1 MDFERPLLL
10 LLAPAGLVVLWLAGR
25 NSLAQ
30 WTNPQAVAAWLVRA
44 LIVVLVAV
52 AFAGPRLRTETRET
66 SLVFVRDVSAS
77 VSKGA
82 SEHAEKFLSEADH
95 RRSAEVDFSS
105 EPRVVRAFGSSE
117 VTPRGKFDD
126 RASDVASALE
136 FAAAILPPDSA
147 GRIVLLSDGRN
158 TGKDPLL
165 AAAGL
170 AEKGLE
176 VDVVP
181 LLNPEDD
188 EVAVDRIELP
198 ADLREGEVFDLTAAV
213 SSSVSTQ
220 ATARLYQ
227 NNLLVAESGRDLVP
241 GENVLRFPNVKAEGR
256 LAVYDLV
263 LQPAKDT
270 HPENN
275 RARRAVAHGGKPKAL
290 ILDREAAHSEPLAA
304 ALREGGRW
312 EVEIRAPEG
321 MPGSMDEMTD
331 FDLVILADA
340 PASELS
346 DQRLEVLRDWI
357 RLFGGG
363 LVMIGGEN
371 GFGAGG
377 YFRTPLSAVLPV
389 SMEREEREDEPVTAL
404 LVILDRSGSMA
415 ARAGVQTKMALANQG
430 AIYAMEVLR
439 RRDLFG
445 VFAVDTRVQDVLP
458 LGPVSDKS
466 AAAQQI
472 AAIPAGGGGIYVYT
486 SLAEAYPL
494 LRDAQAGIKHI
505 ILFSDADDAEE
516 KNGGD
521 QGGEKG
527 GSSFDLATALLG
539 SRITL
544 SVVALGNEDDRDVN
558 FLRQLASHGGGRFY
572 LTNDASALPRL
583 FTMETMRATQSS
595 LREDAVL
602 PVLHEKSPIGEGID
616 WSAAPPLLGYNIAK
630 LKPGAAMPLVTDT
643 GDPLLAVWRYGSGN
657 AAAFTSDAQA
667 RWAAEWL
674 AWPGYGKFWSQL
686 AGAVARSERRADL
699 NVTVSEGSGKL
710 RLQIDAATPDGAWRN
725 DLPISVSLAEDGSK
739 SQSATARQTGPGHYE
754 AELPLPKSDVAMIS
768 VSDGAAE
775 PVSVAW
781 ARSYPPEFRGG
792 GEPLDVLKQISSTGK
807 GRFSPS
813 SDEIFRPANNPISA
827 PRGISGWFLAVAVAL
842 FPMDVWIRRRN
853 WGNSLPLKS
862 PAL

>member
-10 LLAPAGLVVLWLAGR
+10 LLAPASLVVLWLAGR
-25 NSLAQ
+25 GSLAQ
-30 WTNPQAVAAWLVRA
+30 WTKPQAVAAWFVRA
-44 LIVVLVAV
+44 LIMLLVAI
-52 AFAGPRLRTETRET
+52 AIAGPRLQTETRET
-66 SLVFVRDVSAS
+66 SVIFVRDVSAS
-77 VSKGA
+77 ISRGA
-82 SEHAEKFLSEADH
+82 SESAAKLLSETDKK
-95 RRSAEVDFSS
+95 RSAEVDFSS
-105 EPRVVRAFGSSE
+105 EPRVVRPFGSSAAG
-117 VTPRGKFDD
+117 VKDKFDD
-126 RASDVASALE
+126 RASDIGAALE
-136 FAAAILPPDSA
+136 FSAALLPSESA

-158 TGKDPLL
+158 TGGDPL
-165 AAAGL
+165 AIAAGV
-170 AEKGLE
+170 AEKGIEL
-176 VDVVP
+176 DVVP
-181 LLNPEDD
+181 TAVPEDD
-188 EVAVDRIELP
+188 EIAVDRIDLP
-198 ADLREGEVFDLTAAV
+198 ADVREGEVFDLAATV
-213 SSSVSTQ
+213 SSDVSTTVS
-220 ATARLYQ
+220 AKLYQ
-227 NNLLVAESGRDLVP
+227 NNLLLAEVSREVAP
-241 GENVLRFPNVKAEGR
+241 GESVIHFPNVKAEGR
-256 LAVYDLV
+256 LAVYDV
-263 LQPAKDT
+263 VVQSAKDT

-275 RARRAVAHGGKPKAL
+275 RGRRAVAHGGKSKAL

-312 EVEIRAPEG
+312 EAEIRAPAG
-321 MPGSMDEMTD
+321 MPGSMDEMAD
-331 FDLVILADA
+331 FDLVVLADV
-340 PASELS
+340 PASEFS
-346 DQRLEVLRDWI
+346 DQRLEVLRDWV

-363 LVMIGGEN
+363 LVMTGGEN

-415 ARAGVQTKMALANQG
+415 ARAGAQTKMALANQG

-544 SVVALGNEDDRDVN
+544 SVVALGGEDDRDVS

-572 LTNDASALPRL
+572 LTSDASALPRL
-583 FTMETMRATQSS
+583 FTMETVRATQSS

-602 PVLHEKSPIGEGID
+602 PVLHEKSPIVDGID
-616 WSAAPPLLGYNIAK
+616 WTSAPPLLGYNITK
-630 LKPGAAMPLVTDT
+630 LKPGAGMPLVTDT
-643 GDPLLAVWRYGSGN
+643 GDPLLVVWRYGSGN

-674 AWPGYGKFWSQL
+674 AWSGYGKFWTQL
-686 AGAVARSERRADL
+686 TGAVARQARRADL
-699 NVTVSEGSGKL
+699 NVSVSEDAGKL
-710 RLQIDAATPDGAWRN
+710 RLRIDASTADGAWRN
-725 DLPISVSLAEDGSK
+725 DLPVSVSLAEDGSK
-739 SQSATARQTGPGHYE
+739 PQSVIANQTGPGHYE
-754 AELPLPKSDVAMIS
+754 AELPVPKADVAMIS
-768 VSDGAAE
+768 VSDGSGE

-781 ARSYPPEFRGG
+781 ARTYPPEFRGG
-792 GEPLDVLKQISSTGK
+792 GDSLELLKQISSVGK

-813 SDEIFRPANNPISA
+813 PGEIFRPANNPVFV
-827 PRGISGWFLAVAVAL
+827 PKGISPWFLALAVAL
-842 FPMDVWIRRRN
+842 FPIDVWIRRRN

>member
-1 MDFERPLLL
+1 MDFERPFLL
-10 LLAPAGLVVLWLAGR
+10 LLAPAGLAGLWLAGR
-25 NSLAQ
+25 GSLAN
-30 WTNPQAVAAWLVRA
+30 WSKPQAAAAWFVRS
-44 LIVVLVAV
+44 LIVSLVTLAI
-52 AFAGPRLRTETRET
+52 AGPRLQTQTRET
-66 SLVFVRDVSAS
+66 SVVFVRDVSAS
-77 VSKGA
+77 ISRVA
-82 SEHAEKFLSEADH
+82 SEHAGKFLSEVDH
-95 RRSAEVDFSS
+95 TRSAEVDFSS
-105 EPRVVRAFGSSE
+105 EPRVARPFGNSE
-117 VTPRGKFDD
+117 SGAKGKFDD
-126 RASDVASALE
+126 RASDIGTALE
-136 FAAAILPPDSA
+136 FAAALLPSNSA

-158 TGKDPLL
+158 TGEDPLV

-170 AEKGLE
+170 AERGIE
-176 VDVVP
+176 IDAVP
-181 LLNPEDD
+181 LVTPEDD
-188 EVAVDRIELP
+188 EVAVGRIDLP
-198 ADLREGEVFDLTAAV
+198 ADIREGEVFDLAATV
-213 SSSVSTQ
+213 SSNVS
-220 ATARLYQ
+220 ATVRAKLYQ
-227 NNLLVAESGRDLVP
+227 NNLLLAEVGRDVVP
-241 GENVLRFPNVKAEGR
+241 GENVIRFPNVKADGR
-256 LAVYDLV
+256 LAIYDV
-263 LQPAKDT
+263 VVQSAKDT
-270 HPENN
+270 HPDNN
-275 RARRAVAHGGKPKAL
+275 RGRRAVAHGGRPKAL

-304 ALREGGRW
+304 SLRDGGRW

-321 MPGSMDEMTD
+321 MPGSMDEMAD
-331 FDLVILADA
+331 FDLAVLADA

-346 DQRLEVLRDWI
+346 DQRLEVLRDWV

-363 LVMIGGEN
+363 LVMTGGEN

-415 ARAGVQTKMALANQG
+415 ARAGAQTKMALANQG
-430 AIYAMEVLR
+430 AIYAMDVLR

-445 VFAVDTRVQDVLP
+445 VFAVDTRVQEVLP

-544 SVVALGNEDDRDVN
+544 SVVALGDEDDRDVN

-572 LTNDASALPRL
+572 LTSDASALPRL
-583 FTMETMRATQSS
+583 FTMETVRATQSS

-602 PVLHEKSPIGEGID
+602 PVLHEKSPIVDGID
-616 WSAAPPLLGYNIAK
+616 WGSAPPLLGYNITK

-643 GDPLLAVWRYGSGN
+643 GDPLLAFWRYGSGN

-674 AWPGYGKFWSQL
+674 AWPGYGKFWPQL
-686 AGAVARSERRADL
+686 AAAVARQARRSDL
-699 NVTVSEGSGKL
+699 NVVVSEDAGKL
-710 RLQIDAATPDGAWRN
+710 LLHIDAATPDGAWRN
-725 DLPISVSLAEDGSK
+725 SLPISVSLAEDGAK
-739 SQSATARQTGPGHYE
+739 TRSATANQTGPGRYE
-754 AELPLPKSDVAMIS
+754 AELPVPKADVAMIS
-768 VSDGAAE
+768 VSDGAGD

-781 ARSYPPEFRGG
+781 ARNYPPEFRGG
-792 GEPLDVLKQISSTGK
+792 GESGQLLKQISSIGK

-813 SDEIFRPANNPISA
+813 PEEVFRLANNPVSVPRSISA
-827 PRGISGWFLAVAVAL
+827 WFLALAVAL
-842 FPMDVWIRRRN
+842 FPIDVWIRRRN
-853 WGNSLPLKS
+853 WENSLPLKS
-862 PAL
+862 PPL